1 MWLRMQKQ
9 VDELDK
15 RVSRL
20 EARLSADEKALYL
33 ILSTL
38 IAMAIRAIDPP
49 YMVYTISFTII
60 ELSLIG
66 IALYNLIRPGARRR
80 REASGTGGDGRGST

>member
-1 MWLRMQKQ
+1 MQKQ

-38 IAMAIRAIDPP
+38 IAMAIRAVDPP

-66 IALYNLIRPGARRR
+66 IALYNLIRPGAVER

>member
-1 MWLRMQKQ
+1 MGLRMQKQ

-20 EARLSADEKALYL
+20 EARLSADEKAIYL

-38 IAMAIRAIDPP
+38 IAMIIRATDPP

-66 IALYNLIRPGARRR
+66 IALYNLIRPGAVER

>member
-1 MWLRMQKQ
+1 MGLRMQKQ
-9 VDELDK
+9 ADELD
-15 RVSRL
+15 RRLSRL
-20 EARLSADEKALYL
+20 EARLSADEKAIYL

-38 IAMAIRAIDPP
+38 IAMIIRTTDPP
-49 YMVYTISFTII
+49 YTIYTVSFTII

-66 IALYNLIRPGARRR
+66 IALYNLIRPGAQRR

>member
-1 MWLRMQKQ
+1 MGLRMQKQ
-9 VDELDK
+9 LDELDK

-20 EARLSADEKALYL
+20 EARLSADEKAIYL

-38 IAMAIRAIDPP
+38 VAIIIRAVDPP
-49 YMVYTISFTII
+49 YTIYTAAFAAL
-60 ELSLIG
+60 ELSLVG

>member
-1 MWLRMQKQ
+1 MQKQ
-9 VDELDK
+9 VDELDR
-15 RVSRL
+15 RVSRM
-20 EARLSADEKALYL
+20 EARLSADEKAIYL

-38 IAMAIRAIDPP
+38 IAMIIRATDPP
-49 YMVYTISFTII
+49 YTVYTISFTIV

-66 IALYNLIRPGARRR
+66 VALYNLIRPGARRR

>member
-1 MWLRMQKQ
+1 MGLRMQKQ

-20 EARLSADEKALYL
+20 EARLSADEKAIYL

-38 IAMAIRAIDPP
+38 VAMVIRVTDPP

>member
-1 MWLRMQKQ
+1 MQKQ

-38 IAMAIRAIDPP
+38 IAMAIRAVDPP
-49 YMVYTISFTII
+49 YIVYTISFTLI

-66 IALYNLIRPGARRR
+66 IALYNLIRPGAVER

>member
-1 MWLRMQKQ
+1 MQKQ
-9 VDELDK
+9 LDELD
-15 RVSRL
+15 RRLSRL
-20 EARLSADEKALYL
+20 EARLSADEKAIYL

-38 IAMAIRAIDPP
+38 IAMIIRATDPP

>member
-1 MWLRMQKQ
+1 MQKQ

-15 RVSRL
+15 RVSRM
-20 EARLSADEKALYL
+20 EARLSADEKAIYL

-38 IAMAIRAIDPP
+38 IAMIIRATDPP
-49 YMVYTISFTII
+49 YTIYTISFTVI

-80 REASGTGGDGRGST
+80 REASGTGGDGRGRT

>member
-1 MWLRMQKQ
+1 MQKQ
-9 VDELDK
+9 LDELDK

-20 EARLSADEKALYL
+20 EARLSADEKAIYL

-38 IAMAIRAIDPP
+38 VAMVIRATDPP
-49 YMVYTISFTII
+49 YTVYTISFTIL

-66 IALYNLIRPGARRR
+66 IALYNLIRPGAVER

>member
-1 MWLRMQKQ
+1 MQKQ

-38 IAMAIRAIDPP
+38 IAMAIRAVDPP
-49 YMVYTISFTII
+49 YIVYTISFTLI

-80 REASGTGGDGRGST
+80 REASGTGGDGQGST